1 MSLIETLLRPARIRR
16 QQAVILAA
24 TAYTL
29 VACSTPPLPPSS
41 PAQRA
46 ADAAT
51 ASRVQAALAAEP
63 NLFARDIVVSVH
75 DGVVNLSG
83 MAWSDDDIQTAG
95 RVARSVSGVTGVT
108 NQVGLESAQVGR

>member
-1 MSLIETLLRPARIRR
+1 MRVRNSRQPA
-16 QQAVILAA
+16 LALVA
-24 TAYTL
+24 AAYTL
-29 VACSTPPLPPSS
+29 AACSTAPPTS

-51 ASRVQAALAAEP
+51 AARVQAALAAEP
-63 NLFARDIVVSVH
+63 NLFAKDIVVSVQ
-75 DGVVNLSG
+75 DDVVTLSG

-95 RVARSVSGVTGVT
+95 RVAGSVPGVKGVN